1 VAPEILKGNG
11 YDKSVDWWALGILIY
26 EMLHGHP
33 PFYDK
38 NIYIMFQMIKDDL
51 VKPKF
56 SERISEEAKDLI
68 NMVFYILHNK
78 L

>member
-38 NIYIMFQMIKDDL
+38 NIYIMFQMIKDDR

-68 NMVFYILHNK
+68 NMVL